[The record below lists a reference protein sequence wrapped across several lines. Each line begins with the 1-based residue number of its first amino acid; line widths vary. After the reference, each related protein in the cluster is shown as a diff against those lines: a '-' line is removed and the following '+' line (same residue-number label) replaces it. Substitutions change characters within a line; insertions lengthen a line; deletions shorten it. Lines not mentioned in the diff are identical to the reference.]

1 MIRTLPLISLLFM
14 SHCVLAQAPTPSDL
28 ELRSAYCLSVNKSF
42 VESFE
47 RFGNSGGLHDRTTVL
62 RSNVDRLQTYLDDK
76 ASRRTLVALA
86 NAKRRADAD
95 LAASS
100 AEISSCLR
108 RCENASQPGQCVA
121 TCKRESGVQ
130 ARLEACEKVD
140 WLPY

>member
-1 MIRTLPLISLLFM
+1 MIRTLPLISLLFI
-14 SHCVLAQAPTPSDL
+14 SQCVLAQAPTPSDL

-42 VESFE
+42 VQAFDAI
-47 RFGNSGGLHDRTTVL
+47 GNSGALRDRATVL

-76 ASRRTLVALA
+76 TTRRTLVTLA
-86 NAKRRADAD
+86 NAKRRADSD

-100 AEISSCLR
+100 AEIPLCLQ

-130 ARLEACEKVD
+130 ARLDACEKVD